1 MPHSSPRMAKRC
13 CRRTREPKTAETTL
27 STQNAN
33 AQLATF
39 YAQPARDGELRADG
53 SPGLF
58 VDLLNECRRHAWIEA
73 EKRRVAHAC
82 KTWSTLAIVGQAP
95 QGLDQEIGRI
105 EISEQLV
112 RRRVC
117 ATAANILG
125 LRRSTRARA

>member
-1 MPHSSPRMAKRC
+1 MLSSYSRTQDRGDNTEHPKREC
-13 CRRTREPKTAETTL
+13 PARYI
-27 STQNAN
+27 
-33 AQLATF
+33 